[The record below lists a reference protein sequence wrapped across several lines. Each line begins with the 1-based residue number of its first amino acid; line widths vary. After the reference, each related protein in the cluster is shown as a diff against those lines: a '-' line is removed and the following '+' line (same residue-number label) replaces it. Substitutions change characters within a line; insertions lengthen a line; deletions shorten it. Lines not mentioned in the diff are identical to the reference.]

1 MPPTGGRVYGREVK
15 GLVDVL
21 SQNEIDALL
30 AALSSGEMDA
40 EELKKEDT
48 QRKIRSYD
56 FKRAVR
62 FSKDHIRS
70 LTRIHENFARNLTT
84 YFSAQLRTF
93 VQISVVQVEQLP
105 YDEFIRSIP
114 KMTVLNIFEAEPLEG
129 RMVLEV
135 HPNVAYAMVDR
146 MLGGSGTAPLKPG
159 ALTEIETIIMERIFS
174 RALENLQEA
183 WKTVFD
189 LSPRMEAL
197 ETNPQ
202 FMQIVSPNETIALIS
217 LSTKI
222 GDTTGMI
229 NLCIP
234 HVVIEPIMSKL
245 SVHHWFVSQ
254 KKARVPEEL
263 EALRQ
268 RVTRAQLP
276 LIAELGQSQL
286 TIREFLSLAQG
297 DVITLNKATKEGLAI
312 RVGENLKFIGSPGM
326 IKDRIA
332 VQIDEIVTEGVE
344 EFDE

>member
-1 MPPTGGRVYGREVK
+1 MK

-40 EELKKEDT
+40 DELKKEDT

-135 HPNVAYAMVDR
+135 HPNIAFTMVDR

-189 LSPRMEAL
+189 LTPRMEAL

-268 RVTRAQLP
+268 RVRRAELP
-276 LIAELGQSQL
+276 IIAELGQSQL
-286 TIREFLSLAQG
+286 TIQEFLSLAPG
-297 DVITLNKATKEGLAI
+297 DVITLNKATEDGLAI

-326 IKDRIA
+326 IKDRLAI
-332 VQIDEIVTEGVE
+332 QIDEIVNEGVE

>member
-1 MPPTGGRVYGREVK
+1 M
-15 GLVDVL
+15 VDVL

-40 EELKKEDT
+40 EELKKEET
-48 QRKIRSYD
+48 QKKVRAYD

-70 LTRIHENFARNLTT
+70 LTRIHENFARYLTT

-93 VQISVVQVEQLP
+93 VQINVVQVEQLP

-114 KMTVLNIFEAEPLEG
+114 KMTILNIFEAEPLEG

-135 HPNVAYAMVDR
+135 HPNVAYAMLDR
-146 MLGGSGTAPLKPG
+146 LLGGLGAAPSKIN
-159 ALTEIETIIMERIFS
+159 ALTEIETIVMERIFS
-174 RALENLQEA
+174 RAFESLQEA
-183 WKTVFD
+183 WKTVVD
-189 LSPRMEAL
+189 IMPRMEAL

-234 HVVIEPIMSKL
+234 HVVIEPIMTKL

-254 KKARVPEEL
+254 KKTRAPEEK
-263 EALRQ
+263 EALQARL
-268 RVTRAQLP
+268 TKAQLP
-276 LIAELGQSQL
+276 VIAELGTSQIS
-286 TIREFLSLAQG
+286 IREFLGLSAG
-297 DVITLNKATKEGLAI
+297 DVITLNKPVDEPLHVKIGEKLKFLGNPGSSRGKLAI
-312 RVGENLKFIGSPGM
+312 
-326 IKDRIA
+326 
-332 VQIDEIVTEGVE
+332 QITETINEGGE

>member
-1 MPPTGGRVYGREVK
+1 MM
-15 GLVDVL
+15 VDVL

-40 EELKKEDT
+40 EELKKEET
-48 QRKIRSYD
+48 QKRIRSYD

-70 LTRIHENFARNLTT
+70 LTRIHENFARYLTT

-114 KMTVLNIFEAEPLEG
+114 KMTVLNIFEAEPLVG

-135 HPNVAYAMVDR
+135 HPNIAYAMLDR
-146 MLGGSGTAPLKPG
+146 LLGGTGNAPTKIN

-174 RALENLQEA
+174 RAFESLQEA
-183 WKTVFD
+183 WKTVLD
-189 LSPRMEAL
+189 ITPRMEAL

-234 HVVIEPIMSKL
+234 HVVLEPIMSKL
-245 SVHHWFVSQ
+245 SAHQWFISE
-254 KKARVPEEL
+254 KKTRVPEEVD
-263 EALRQ
+263 ALKQ
-268 RVTRAQLP
+268 RVSKAKLP
-276 LIAELGQSQL
+276 IIAELGESKL
-286 TIREFLSLAQG
+286 TIFEFLGLSVG
-297 DVITLNKATKEGLAI
+297 DVISLNKPVHDGLAI
-312 RVGENLKFIGSPGM
+312 KVGDKLKYIGSPGTM
-326 IKDRIA
+326 KDRVA
-332 VQIDEIVTEGVE
+332 VQIDEIVSEGAE
-344 EFDE
+344 ELDE

>member
-1 MPPTGGRVYGREVK
+1 M
-15 GLVDVL
+15 VDVL

-40 EELKKEDT
+40 EELKKEET
-48 QRKIRSYD
+48 QKKIRSYD

-70 LTRIHENFARNLTT
+70 LTRIHENFARYLTT

-93 VQISVVQVEQLP
+93 VQINVVQVEQLP

-114 KMTVLNIFEAEPLEG
+114 KMTILNIFEAEPLEG

-135 HPNVAYAMVDR
+135 HPNVAFAMLDR
-146 MLGGSGTAPLKPG
+146 LLGGIGTAPSKISS
-159 ALTEIETIIMERIFS
+159 LTEIETIIMERIFS
-174 RALENLQEA
+174 RAFESLQEA
-183 WKTVFD
+183 WKTVVD
-189 LSPRMEAL
+189 INPRMEGL

-222 GDTTGMI
+222 GDTSGMI

-234 HVVIEPIMSKL
+234 HVVIEPIMPKL

-254 KKARVPEEL
+254 KKSRVPEEVD
-263 EALRQ
+263 ALRH
-268 RVTRAQLP
+268 RVNKAMLP
-276 LIAELGQSQL
+276 IVEELGESQI
-286 TIREFLSLAQG
+286 TVREFLGLSVG
-297 DVITLNKATKEGLAI
+297 DVISLNKPVQEGLQI
-312 RVGENLKFIGSPGM
+312 RIGDRLKYIGSPGT
-326 IKDRIA
+326 IKDRVA
-332 VQIDEIVTEGVE
+332 VQINDIVSEGVE
-344 EFDE
+344 ELDE

>member
-1 MPPTGGRVYGREVK
+1 M
-15 GLVDVL
+15 VDVL

-40 EELKKEDT
+40 EELKKEET

-70 LTRIHENFARNLTT
+70 LTRIHENFARYLTT

-93 VQISVVQVEQLP
+93 VQINVVQVEQLP

-114 KMTVLNIFEAEPLEG
+114 KMTILNIFEAEPLEG
-129 RMVLEV
+129 RMVMEV
-135 HPNVAYAMVDR
+135 HPNVAYAMLDR
-146 MLGGSGTAPLKPG
+146 LLGGVGISPSKIN
-159 ALTEIETIIMERIFS
+159 ALTEIETIVMERIFS
-174 RALENLQEA
+174 KAFDSLQEA
-183 WKTVFD
+183 WKTVVD
-189 LSPRMEAL
+189 LQPRLEAL

-234 HVVIEPIMSKL
+234 HVVIEPIMPRL
-245 SVHHWFVSQ
+245 SVHSWFVSQ
-254 KKARVPEEL
+254 KKSRAPEEV
-263 EALRQ
+263 EALQFRLNQ
-268 RVTRAQLP
+268 AKLP
-276 LIAELGQSQL
+276 FVAELGSSHI
-286 TIREFLSLAQG
+286 TVHEFLNLSVG
-297 DVITLNKATKEGLAI
+297 DVIALQKPVNEPLKI
-312 RVGENLKFIGSPGM
+312 RIGDKYKYTGSPGTVRGKM
-326 IKDRIA
+326 A
-332 VQIDEIVTEGVE
+332 VQINEPVSEGEEEYDE
-344 EFDE
+344 

>member
-1 MPPTGGRVYGREVK
+1 M
-15 GLVDVL
+15 VDVL

-40 EELKKEDT
+40 EELKKEET
-48 QRKIRSYD
+48 QKKIRSYD
-56 FKRAVR
+56 FKRALR

-70 LTRIHENFARNLTT
+70 LTRIHENFARYLTT

-93 VQISVVQVEQLP
+93 VQINVVQVEQLP

-114 KMTVLNIFEAEPLEG
+114 KMTVLNIFEAEPLVG

-135 HPNVAYAMVDR
+135 HPNIAYAMLDR
-146 MLGGSGTAPLKPG
+146 LLGGTGIAPSSISSM
-159 ALTEIETIIMERIFS
+159 TEIETIIMERIFS
-174 RALENLQEA
+174 RAFDSLQEA
-183 WKTVFD
+183 WKTVLD
-189 LSPRMEAL
+189 ISPRLEAL

-234 HVVIEPIMSKL
+234 HVVLEPIMSKL
-245 SVHHWFVSQ
+245 SAHQWFISE
-254 KKARVPEEL
+254 KKASVPEEVD
-263 EALRQ
+263 ALKQ
-268 RVTRAQLP
+268 RVSKAKLP
-276 LIAELGQSQL
+276 IVAELGVSQL
-286 TIREFLSLAQG
+286 TVSEFLGLSVG
-297 DVITLNKATKEGLAI
+297 DVISLNKPMHDGLSI
-312 RVGENLKFIGSPGM
+312 KVGDKLKFIGSPGT
-326 IKDRIA
+326 IKDRVA
-332 VQIDEIVTEGVE
+332 VQIDEIVIEGAE

>member
-1 MPPTGGRVYGREVK
+1 M
-15 GLVDVL
+15 VDVL

-48 QRKIRSYD
+48 QKKVRAYD

-70 LTRIHENFARNLTT
+70 LTRIHENFARYLTT

-93 VQISVVQVEQLP
+93 VQINVVQVEQLP

-114 KMTVLNIFEAEPLEG
+114 KMTILNIFEAEPLEG

-135 HPNVAYAMVDR
+135 HPNVAFAMLDR
-146 MLGGSGTAPLKPG
+146 LLGGAGTSPSKIN
-159 ALTEIETIIMERIFS
+159 ALTEIETIVMERIFS
-174 RALENLQEA
+174 RTFESLQEA
-183 WKTVFD
+183 WKTVID
-189 LSPRMEAL
+189 LSPRLEAL

-234 HVVIEPIMSKL
+234 HVVIEPIMPRL

-254 KKARVPEEL
+254 KKTSAPEEVI
-263 EALRQ
+263 ALQSRLHK
-268 RVTRAQLP
+268 AKLP
-276 LIAELGQSQL
+276 IIAELGESQI
-286 TIREFLSLAQG
+286 TVREFLSLNAG
-297 DVITLNKATKEGLAI
+297 DVIALNKPVDDLLNI
-312 RVGENLKFIGSPGM
+312 RIGEKLKFIGNPGTSRGKLA
-326 IKDRIA
+326 I
-332 VQIDEIVTEGVE
+332 QITEIVTEGT
-344 EFDE
+344 DENDE

>member
-1 MPPTGGRVYGREVK
+1 M
-15 GLVDVL
+15 VDVL

-48 QRKIRSYD
+48 QKKIRSYD

-70 LTRIHENFARNLTT
+70 LTRIHENFARYLTT

-93 VQISVVQVEQLP
+93 VQINVVQVEQLP

-114 KMTVLNIFEAEPLEG
+114 KMTILNIFEAEPLEG

-135 HPNVAYAMVDR
+135 HPNVAFAMLDR
-146 MLGGSGTAPLKPG
+146 LLGGLGTAPSKIG
-159 ALTEIETIIMERIFS
+159 SLTEIETIIMERIFS
-174 RALENLQEA
+174 RAFESLQEA
-183 WKTVFD
+183 WKTVVD
-189 LSPRMEAL
+189 INPRMEAL

-222 GDTTGMI
+222 GDTSGMI

-234 HVVIEPIMSKL
+234 HVVIEPIMPKL

-254 KKARVPEEL
+254 KKSRAPEEV
-263 EALRQ
+263 EALRN
-268 RVTRAQLP
+268 RVNKAKLP
-276 LIAELGQSQL
+276 IIAELGESQI
-286 TIREFLSLAQG
+286 TVREFLGLSVG
-297 DVITLNKATKEGLAI
+297 DVISLNKPVQEGLQI
-312 RVGENLKFIGSPGM
+312 RVGDRLKYIGSPGTV
-326 IKDRIA
+326 KDRLA
-332 VQIDEIVTEGVE
+332 VQIDEIVSEGVE
-344 EFDE
+344 ELDEQ

>member
-1 MPPTGGRVYGREVK
+1 M
-15 GLVDVL
+15 VDVL

-40 EELKKEDT
+40 EDLKKEET
-48 QRKIRSYD
+48 TRKVSVYD

-70 LTRIHENFARNLTT
+70 LTRIHENFARYLTT

-93 VQISVVQVEQLP
+93 VQINVVQVEQLP

-114 KMTVLNIFEAEPLEG
+114 KMTILNIFEAEPLEG

-135 HPNVAYAMVDR
+135 HPNVAYAMLDR
-146 MLGGSGTAPLKPG
+146 MLGGQGTAPSKINN
-159 ALTEIETIIMERIFS
+159 LTEIETIVMERIFS
-174 RALENLQEA
+174 RTFESLQEA
-183 WKTVFD
+183 WRTIID
-189 LSPRMEAL
+189 ISPRMEAL

-217 LSTKI
+217 FSTKI

-234 HVVIEPIMSKL
+234 HVVIEPIMSRL

-254 KKARVPEEL
+254 KKARAPEEVEIL
-263 EALRQ
+263 EQ
-268 RVTRAQLP
+268 RVSKAKLP
-276 LIAELGQSQL
+276 IVAELGESAI
-286 TIREFLSLAQG
+286 TIKEFLGLNIG
-297 DVITLNKATKEGLAI
+297 DVISLNKSVDEGLKI
-312 RVGENLKFIGSPGM
+312 KVGEKLKFIGSPGSV
-326 IKDRIA
+326 KDRLA
-332 VQIDEIVTEGVE
+332 VQVDEIVSEGVE
-344 EFDE
+344 EDYDE

>member
-1 MPPTGGRVYGREVK
+1 M
-15 GLVDVL
+15 VDVL

-40 EELKKEDT
+40 DELKKEET
-48 QRKIRSYD
+48 QKKVRAYD

-70 LTRIHENFARNLTT
+70 LTRIHENFARFLTT

-114 KMTVLNIFEAEPLEG
+114 KMTILNIFEAEPLEG

-135 HPNVAYAMVDR
+135 HPNVAFAMLDR
-146 MLGGSGTAPLKPG
+146 LLGGAGTTPTKIN
-159 ALTEIETIIMERIFS
+159 ALTEIETIVMERIFS
-174 RALENLQEA
+174 RAFDSLQEA
-183 WKTVFD
+183 WKTVID
-189 LSPRMEAL
+189 IQPRLEAL

-234 HVVIEPIMSKL
+234 HVVIEPIMPRL

-254 KKARVPEEL
+254 KKTRAPEEV
-263 EALRQ
+263 EALQSRLEK
-268 RVTRAQLP
+268 TKLP
-276 LIAELGQSQL
+276 LIVELGSSEIS
-286 TIREFLSLAQG
+286 IRDFLGLVPG
-297 DVITLNKATKEGLAI
+297 DVIPLHKSVEDSLQVK
-312 RVGENLKFIGSPGM
+312 VGEKLKYLGSPGTLKGKM
-326 IKDRIA
+326 A
-332 VQIDEIVTEGVE
+332 VQITEIVNEGE
-344 EFDE
+344 EDYDE

>member
-1 MPPTGGRVYGREVK
+1 M
-15 GLVDVL
+15 VDVL

-40 EELKKEDT
+40 EDLKKEEVT
-48 QRKIRSYD
+48 KKVSVYD

-70 LTRIHENFARNLTT
+70 LTRIHENFARYLTT

-93 VQISVVQVEQLP
+93 VQINVVDVEQLP

-114 KMTVLNIFEAEPLEG
+114 KMTILNIFEADPLEG

-135 HPNVAYAMVDR
+135 NPNVAYAMLDR
-146 MLGGSGTAPLKPG
+146 LLGGPGTAPAKMNS
-159 ALTEIETIIMERIFS
+159 LTEIETIVMEKVFS
-174 RALENLQEA
+174 RAFESLQEA
-183 WKTVFD
+183 WKTVID
-189 LSPRMEAL
+189 IKPRLEAL

-202 FMQIVSPNETIALIS
+202 FMQVVSPNETIALIS
-217 LSTKI
+217 FSTKI

-234 HVVIEPIMSKL
+234 HVVLEPIMPRL

-254 KKARVPEEL
+254 KKERIPEEVEML
-263 EALRQ
+263 EH
-268 RVTRAQLP
+268 RVKKTKLP
-276 LIAELGQSQL
+276 IIAELGEASI
-286 TIREFLSLAQG
+286 TIQEFLGLAQG
-297 DVITLNKATKEGLAI
+297 DVLTLNKPVDEGLKI
-312 RVGENLKFIGSPGM
+312 RVGEKIKFIGSPGS

-332 VQIDEIVTEGVE
+332 IQIDEILNEGAE
-344 EFDE
+344 EDYDE

>member
-1 MPPTGGRVYGREVK
+1 M
-15 GLVDVL
+15 VDVL

-40 EELKKEDT
+40 EELKKEET
-48 QRKIRSYD
+48 QKKIRAYD

-70 LTRIHENFARNLTT
+70 LTRIHENFARYLTT

-93 VQISVVQVEQLP
+93 VQINVVQVEQLP

-114 KMTVLNIFEAEPLEG
+114 KMTILNIFEAEPLEG

-135 HPNVAYAMVDR
+135 HPNVAFAMLDR
-146 MLGGSGTAPLKPG
+146 LLGGLGAAPSKIG

-174 RALENLQEA
+174 RAFESLQEA
-183 WKTVFD
+183 WKTIVD
-189 LSPRMEAL
+189 INPRMEGL

-222 GDTTGMI
+222 GDTSGMI

-234 HVVIEPIMSKL
+234 HVVIEPIMPKL

-254 KKARVPEEL
+254 KKSRAPEEVD
-263 EALRQ
+263 ALRN
-268 RVTRAQLP
+268 RVNKAKLP
-276 LIAELGQSQL
+276 IIAELGESQI
-286 TIREFLSLAQG
+286 TIREFLGLSVG
-297 DVITLNKATKEGLAI
+297 DVISLNKPVQDGLQI
-312 RVGENLKFIGSPGM
+312 RIGDRLKYIGSPGTV
-326 IKDRIA
+326 KDRIA
-332 VQIDEIVTEGVE
+332 VQIDEIVSEGVE
-344 EFDE
+344 ELDEQ

>member
-1 MPPTGGRVYGREVK
+1 M
-15 GLVDVL
+15 VDVL

-40 EELKKEDT
+40 DELKKEEVT
-48 QRKIRSYD
+48 KKVRIYD

-70 LTRIHENFARNLTT
+70 LTRIHENFARYLTT

-114 KMTVLNIFEAEPLEG
+114 KMTILNIFEAEPLEG

-146 MLGGSGTAPLKPG
+146 LLGGQGIAPAKINS
-159 ALTEIETIIMERIFS
+159 LTEIETIVMERIFRGTFES
-174 RALENLQEA
+174 LQEA
-183 WKTVFD
+183 WKTVID
-189 LSPRMEAL
+189 LSPRLDSL

-234 HVVIEPIMSKL
+234 HVVLEPIMPHL
-245 SVHHWFVSQ
+245 SAHHWFVSQ
-254 KKARVPEEL
+254 KKERIQEEVEMLEHRVS
-263 EALRQ
+263 
-268 RVTRAQLP
+268 RAKLP
-276 LIAELGQSQL
+276 IVAELGESSL
-286 TIREFLSLAQG
+286 TIQEFLGLSVG
-297 DVITLNKATKEGLAI
+297 DVISLNKPINDGLQI
-312 RVGENLKFIGSPGM
+312 KVGEKLKFIGSAGSV
-326 IKDRIA
+326 KDRLA
-332 VQIDEIVTEGVE
+332 VQVDQVVSEGAEEEYDE
-344 EFDE
+344 

>member
-1 MPPTGGRVYGREVK
+1 M
-15 GLVDVL
+15 VDVL

-40 EELKKEDT
+40 EELKKEET
-48 QRKIRSYD
+48 QKKVRAYD

-70 LTRIHENFARNLTT
+70 LTRIHENFARYLTT

-93 VQISVVQVEQLP
+93 VQINVVQVEQLP

-114 KMTVLNIFEAEPLEG
+114 KMTILNIFEAEPLEG

-135 HPNVAYAMVDR
+135 HPNVAFAMLDR
-146 MLGGSGTAPLKPG
+146 LLGGAGISPTKIN
-159 ALTEIETIIMERIFS
+159 ALTEIETIVMERIFS
-174 RALENLQEA
+174 RAFESLQEA
-183 WKTVFD
+183 WKTVVD
-189 LSPRMEAL
+189 LSPRLEAL

-234 HVVIEPIMSKL
+234 HVVIEPIMPRL

-254 KKARVPEEL
+254 KKTSAPEENT
-263 EALRQ
+263 ALQNRLQ
-268 RVTRAQLP
+268 KAKLP
-276 LIAELGQSQL
+276 IIAELGSSQ
-286 TIREFLSLAQG
+286 ISVREFLSLNAG
-297 DVITLNKATKEGLAI
+297 DVITLNKSVDEPLHI
-312 RVGENLKFIGSPGM
+312 RIGEKLKFYGTPGTTRG
-326 IKDRIA
+326 KLA
-332 VQIDEIVTEGVE
+332 VQISEIVSEGVE
-344 EFDE
+344 ENDE

>member
-1 MPPTGGRVYGREVK
+1 M
-15 GLVDVL
+15 VDVL
-21 SQNEIDALL
+21 SQSEIDALL

-40 EELKKEDT
+40 EELKKEET
-48 QRKIRSYD
+48 QRKIRSYE

-70 LTRIHENFARNLTT
+70 LTRIHENFARFLTT

-114 KMTVLNIFEAEPLEG
+114 KMTILNIFEAEPLEG

-135 HPNVAYAMVDR
+135 HPNVAFAMVDR
-146 MLGGSGTAPLKPG
+146 LLGGQGIAPSKIN
-159 ALTEIETIIMERIFS
+159 ALTEIETTIMERIFG
-174 RALENLQEA
+174 RTLESLQEA
-183 WKTVFD
+183 WKTVID
-189 LSPRMEAL
+189 ISPRMEAL

-234 HVVIEPIMSKL
+234 HVVIEPIMSRL

-254 KKARVPEEL
+254 KKTRAPEEVEVL
-263 EALRQ
+263 KS
-268 RVTRAQLP
+268 RVSKAKLS
-276 LIAELGQSQL
+276 IVAELGQS
-286 TIREFLSLAQG
+286 TINIQEFLGLSVG
-297 DVITLNKATKEGLAI
+297 DVIALNKPITAGLDI
-312 RVGENLKFIGSPGM
+312 KVGDKLKYIGSAGS
-326 IKDRIA
+326 IRERLA
-332 VQIDEIVTEGVE
+332 VQIDQILSESEGVE
-344 EFDE
+344 ESYDE

>member
-1 MPPTGGRVYGREVK
+1 M
-15 GLVDVL
+15 

-40 EELKKEDT
+40 EELKKEET
-48 QRKIRSYD
+48 QKKIRAYD

-70 LTRIHENFARNLTT
+70 LTRIHENFARYLTT

-93 VQISVVQVEQLP
+93 VQINVVQVEQLP

-114 KMTVLNIFEAEPLEG
+114 KMTILNIFEAEPLEG

-135 HPNVAYAMVDR
+135 HPNVAYAMLDR
-146 MLGGSGTAPLKPG
+146 LLGGIGAAPSKIG
-159 ALTEIETIIMERIFS
+159 ALTEIETIIMEKIFS
-174 RALENLQEA
+174 RAFDSLQEA
-183 WKTVFD
+183 WKTVID
-189 LSPRMEAL
+189 INPRMEAL

-254 KKARVPEEL
+254 KKSRVPEEV
-263 EALRQ
+263 EALQ
-268 RVTRAQLP
+268 HRVHRAKLP
-276 LIAELGQSQL
+276 IVAELGESQI
-286 TIREFLSLAQG
+286 TISEFLSLAVG
-297 DVITLNKATKEGLAI
+297 DVISLNKPVEDGLAI
-312 RVGENLKFIGSPGM
+312 RVGDKLKYIGSPGT

-332 VQIDEIVTEGVE
+332 VQIDEIVSEGVE
-344 EFDE
+344 EYDE

>member
-1 MPPTGGRVYGREVK
+1 M
-15 GLVDVL
+15 VDVL
-21 SQNEIDALL
+21 SQSEIDALL

-40 EELKKEDT
+40 EELKKEET
-48 QRKIRSYD
+48 QRKIRSYE

-70 LTRIHENFARNLTT
+70 LTRIHENFARFLTT

-114 KMTVLNIFEAEPLEG
+114 KMTILNIFEAEPLEG

-135 HPNVAYAMVDR
+135 HPNVAFAMVDR
-146 MLGGSGTAPLKPG
+146 LLGGQGIAPSKIN
-159 ALTEIETIIMERIFS
+159 ALTEIETTIMERIFG
-174 RALENLQEA
+174 RTLESLQEA
-183 WKTVFD
+183 WKTVID
-189 LSPRMEAL
+189 ISPRMEAL

-234 HVVIEPIMSKL
+234 HVVIEPIMSRL

-254 KKARVPEEL
+254 KKTRAPEEVEVL
-263 EALRQ
+263 KN
-268 RVTRAQLP
+268 RVSKAKLS
-276 LIAELGQSQL
+276 IVAELGQSSINIQ
-286 TIREFLSLAQG
+286 EFLGLSVG
-297 DVITLNKATKEGLAI
+297 DVIALNKPITAGLDI
-312 RVGENLKFIGSPGM
+312 KVGDKLKYIGSPGS
-326 IKDRIA
+326 IRDRLA
-332 VQIDEIVTEGVE
+332 VQIDQVLSESEGVE
-344 EFDE
+344 ESYDE

>member
-1 MPPTGGRVYGREVK
+1 M
-15 GLVDVL
+15 VDVL

-40 EELKKEDT
+40 EELKKEET
-48 QRKIRSYD
+48 QRRVRSYD

-70 LTRIHENFARNLTT
+70 LTRIHENFARYLTT

-93 VQISVVQVEQLP
+93 VQINVVQVEQLP

-114 KMTVLNIFEAEPLEG
+114 KMTILNIFEAEPLKG

-135 HPNVAYAMVDR
+135 HPNVAYAMLDR
-146 MLGGSGTAPLKPG
+146 MLGGVGIAPSKINS
-159 ALTEIETIIMERIFS
+159 LTEIETTIMERIFS
-174 RALENLQEA
+174 RAFESLQEA
-183 WKTVFD
+183 WKTVID
-189 LSPRMEAL
+189 ITPRMEAM

-234 HVVIEPIMSKL
+234 HVVLEPIMSKL
-245 SVHHWFVSQ
+245 SAHQWFISE
-254 KKARVPEEL
+254 KKDLEPVEL
-263 EALRQ
+263 ESLRQ
-268 RVTRAQLP
+268 RVSQAQLK
-276 LIAELGQSQL
+276 IVAELGESQ
-286 TIREFLSLAQG
+286 ISISEFLGLLVG
-297 DVITLNKATKEGLAI
+297 DVISLNKPVQSGLSI
-312 RVGENLKFIGSPGM
+312 KVGDKLKYIGTPGT
-326 IKDRIA
+326 IKDRVAI
-332 VQIDEIVTEGVE
+332 QIDEIVSEGE
-344 EFDE
+344 EDFGG

>member
-1 MPPTGGRVYGREVK
+1 M
-15 GLVDVL
+15 VDVL

-40 EELKKEDT
+40 EELKKEET
-48 QRKIRSYD
+48 HKKVRSYD

-70 LTRIHENFARNLTT
+70 LTRIHENFARYLTT

-114 KMTVLNIFEAEPLEG
+114 KMTILNIFEAEPLEG

-135 HPNVAYAMVDR
+135 HPNVAYAMLDR
-146 MLGGSGTAPLKPG
+146 LLGGAGTSPSKIN
-159 ALTEIETIIMERIFS
+159 ALTEIETIVMERIFS
-174 RALENLQEA
+174 KAFDSLQEA
-183 WKTVFD
+183 WKSVID
-189 LSPRMEAL
+189 ISPRLEAL

-217 LSTKI
+217 LTTKI

-234 HVVIEPIMSKL
+234 HVVIEPIMHRL
-245 SVHHWFVSQ
+245 SVHHQFLTQ
-254 KKARVPEEL
+254 KKSRAKEEIDVLQARVQK
-263 EALRQ
+263 AK
-268 RVTRAQLP
+268 LP
-276 LIAELGQSQL
+276 IIAELGSSEIS
-286 TIREFLSLAQG
+286 IRDFLALNAG
-297 DVITLNKATKEGLAI
+297 DVIPLDQPLDQGIRVLVGDKLKFYGNPGAVKGKLAI
-312 RVGENLKFIGSPGM
+312 QISDVVSEGE
-326 IKDRIA
+326 
-332 VQIDEIVTEGVE
+332 E
-344 EFDE
+344 ENEQ

>member
-1 MPPTGGRVYGREVK
+1 VRR
-15 GLVDVL
+15 LVDVL
-21 SQNEIDALL
+21 SQSEIDALL

-40 EELKKEDT
+40 EELKKEEA
-48 QRKIRSYD
+48 QKKVRAYD

-70 LTRIHENFARNLTT
+70 LTRIHENFARYLTT

-93 VQISVVQVEQLP
+93 VQINVVQVEQLP

-114 KMTVLNIFEAEPLEG
+114 KMTILNIFEAEPLEG

-135 HPNVAYAMVDR
+135 HPNVAFAMVDR
-146 MLGGSGTAPLKPG
+146 MLGGSGSAPSKIG
-159 ALTEIETIIMERIFS
+159 SLTEIETIIMEKIFS
-174 RALENLQEA
+174 RALESLQEA
-183 WKTVFD
+183 WKTIVE
-189 LSPRMEAL
+189 LEPRLEAL

-234 HVVIEPIMSKL
+234 HVVIEPVMSKL

-254 KKARVPEEL
+254 KKTRAPDEVQHL
-263 EALRQ
+263 EQ
-268 RVTRAQLP
+268 RVSKAKLP
-276 LIAELGQSQL
+276 IVAELGTSR
-286 TIREFLSLAQG
+286 ISVHEFLNLAVG
-297 DVITLNKATKEGLAI
+297 DVIMLNRSTGEGLEI
-312 RVGENLKFIGSPGM
+312 KVGDKLKYIGSPGTVR
-326 IKDRIA
+326 DRMA
-332 VQIDEIVTEGVE
+332 VQILEIVSEGVE
-344 EFDE
+344 EFNDE

>member
-1 MPPTGGRVYGREVK
+1 M
-15 GLVDVL
+15 VDVL

-40 EELKKEDT
+40 EELKKEET

-62 FSKDHIRS
+62 FSKDHIRT
-70 LTRIHENFARNLTT
+70 LTRIHENFARYLTT

-93 VQISVVQVEQLP
+93 VQINVVQVEQLP

-114 KMTVLNIFEAEPLEG
+114 KMTILNIFEAEPLKG

-135 HPNVAYAMVDR
+135 NPNVALAMLDR
-146 MLGGSGTAPLKPG
+146 LLGGAGIAPSKIQG
-159 ALTEIETIIMERIFS
+159 LTEIETTVLERVFS
-174 RALENLQEA
+174 RAFDSLHEA
-183 WKTVFD
+183 WKTVLD
-189 LSPRMEAL
+189 IRPRLESL

-234 HVVIEPIMSKL
+234 HVVIEPIMPKL
-245 SVHHWFVSQ
+245 SVHHWFVSE
-254 KKARVPEEL
+254 KKMSEPIEVEK
-263 EALRQ
+263 LRQ
-268 RVTRAQLP
+268 RVTKAELP
-276 LIAELGQSQL
+276 IVTELGQSHITVNELMQL
-286 TIREFLSLAQG
+286 TIG
-297 DVITLNKATKEGLAI
+297 DVLPLQKKVNEGLGVF
-312 RVGENLKFIGSPGM
+312 VGERLKYIATPGNV
-326 IKDRIA
+326 KDRLA
-332 VQIDEIVTEGVE
+332 VQIVDVIEGEVE
-344 EFDE
+344 EDDE